1 MQGVICNM
9 LIGNDID
16 IRNYKK
22 LTQVYKNNN
31 DVIIIPTY
39 GHNALSYDEILQRL
53 GELECMIANG
63 DLVQVNKPFYS
74 DIRQGWCVHEC
85 YNDVINTCCITAQQA
100 ANYKK

>member
-1 MQGVICNM
+1 MIV
-9 LIGNDID
+9 GNDID

-39 GHNALSYDEILQRL
+39 GHNTLSYDEILQRL

-63 DLVQVNKPFYS
+63 ELVQVNKPFYS
-74 DIRQGWCVHEC
+74 DIQQCWCVHEC
-85 YNDVINTCCITAQQA
+85 CKDIVNTCRITAQHA
-100 ANYKK
+100 ANYQK